1 MNLDFRKLSM
11 SDQHLAM
18 ANLMRIEN
26 GSPNFLAYLF
36 ANESYDVYGWFSFDQ
51 ALEGG
56 DYWINLK
63 HQQDADN
70 ARSIEEKMLAE
81 LKDLTLKQN

>member
-18 ANLMRIEN
+18 ANLIRIEN

-36 ANESYDVYGWFSFDQ
+36 ANESYDVYGWFSFDKTI
-51 ALEGG
+51 EGWE
-56 DYWINLK
+56 YWINLK
-63 HQQDADN
+63 YEQD
-70 ARSIEEKMLAE
+70 EKI
-81 LKDLTLKQN
+81 

>member
-18 ANLMRIEN
+18 ANLIRIEN

-36 ANESYDVYGWFSFDQ
+36 ANREYDVYGWFSFDKTI
-51 ALEGG
+51 EGSE
-56 DYWINLK
+56 YWINLK
-63 HQQDADN
+63 YEQD
-70 ARSIEEKMLAE
+70 E
-81 LKDLTLKQN
+81 